1 MGNIDQTTISFNEGD
16 IQRATARTKYRD
28 GYYRWRTTGARKNV
42 NDKGNMS
49 LVLSVGAI
57 DADGQVRG
65 PNNLKFFLSI
75 PMRTPPHVLEEAG
88 LGSDFK
94 QKKVPNTIPMSL
106 QFLRAVY
113 GESKFPFFPKFDAD
127 ASTKE
132 VAKFRWNDGLI
143 SEEEKAE
150 IVSSELIPNLLSA
163 LTDSWNDPDSL
174 VGTEFIGTLS
184 YQGRYTRINRPSSDL
199 PRDPDTGVVTDSL
212 VDLDDCFVDPT
223 DVGVTG
229 GEVAAI

>member
-1 MGNIDQTTISFNEGD
+1 MGNIDETVIDFNEGD
-16 IQRATARTKYRD
+16 IQRATARTKYKD
-28 GYYRWRTTGARKNV
+28 GFYRWRTTGARKNV

-57 DADGQVRG
+57 DVDGQVRG

-127 ASTKE
+127 ASTKD
-132 VAKFRWNDGLI
+132 VAKFRWDGGLI
-143 SEEEKAE
+143 SEDEKAD

-174 VGTEFIGTLS
+174 VGTEFIGSLS
-184 YQGRYTRINRPSSDL
+184 YQGRYTRINSPRSEL
-199 PRDPDTGVVTDSL
+199 PVDPDTGVVVDSL

-223 DVGVTG
+223 DSVSAVSAI
-229 GEVAAI
+229 AAI